1 MDLVENILGVHM
13 ILQRFH
19 KFWVIPGC
27 LNDQHKYRRWTTV
40 FLLVEIDFRRAWIE
54 IQFFTF
60 VDGVFHVRRW
70 IVEPKP
76 KRRRQPRA
84 QMPSFP
90 RYDLDSGIVLTHRE
104 THLELFFYLLRLIK
118 EQHFR
123 CHVHLLDDGLSVW
136 WLSVPQ
142 QAIWFLIWRSQWPG
156 MDHQPLTS
164 LGKWWV
170 GTSLWHDVK
179 WGILN
184 LPSRRHFTKRF
195 QLVFPPSPCWTHE
208 KYIHQIFSNCKPCKP

>member
-1 MDLVENILGVHM
+1 MNCCFFCWLRLISGGPGLRSNFLRLWMVFFTWGDGSSSQSQGGEGGLEHKCTVSQGM
-13 ILQRFH
+13 ILTQVS
-19 KFWVIPGC
+19 FWPTGKQIWSC
-27 LNDQHKYRRWTTV
+27 
-40 FLLVEIDFRRAWIE
+40 FLLA
-54 IQFFTF
+54 
-60 VDGVFHVRRW
+60 
-70 IVEPKP
+70 K
-76 KRRRQPRA
+76 
-84 QMPSFP
+84 
-90 RYDLDSGIVLTHRE
+90 
-104 THLELFFYLLRLIK
+104 IK

-142 QAIWFLIWRSQWPG
+142 QAIWCYIWRSQWPG

-170 GTSLWHDVK
+170 GTSVWHDVK

-184 LPSRRHFTKRF
+184 LPPRRHFTKRF